1 MRAGNDTARQ
11 YNMAVALPP
20 GTFIVD
26 AHQDLA
32 YHCQEHSRD
41 LVDPGGVECM
51 ITLPLL
57 IASGVRLVCATF
69 FTPHTGTI
77 EERRLRLEKQWE
89 MYQQWFTLYPEVL
102 WPIRAKADLARLAN
116 SPGIEFFGVRGHPV
130 GVILLMEG
138 CDLLESPGDLQTWH
152 GRGLRMAS
160 LTWNGVNKYAG
171 GTFAL
176 DSGLT
181 PLGLELLTEFR
192 RLGVVLDLSHL
203 GDNSAQTIFE
213 EYDGPLCATHSNS
226 RTVAESPR
234 NLLDSQALS
243 IAARGGV
250 VGLNLLASFVRGGW
264 KSGDELPPV
273 SEATE
278 HVEYL
283 CGLIGPEHVGLG
295 SDLDGGLT
303 PSNTPQGID
312 RIDHL
317 AMLFDDLRTRSWDD
331 QKVSGFAGGNWW
343 RFFERNLPD

>member
-1 MRAGNDTARQ
+1 VSRA
-11 YNMAVALPP
+11 
-20 GTFIVD
+20 FIVD

-32 YHCQEHSRD
+32 YHCQEHARD

-57 IASGVRLVCATF
+57 ISAGVRLVCGTF
-69 FTPHTGTI
+69 FTPHTGAPA
-77 EERRLRLEKQWE
+77 ERRLRIEQQWE
-89 MYQQWFTLYPEVL
+89 LYQTWFTLYPEVL
-102 WPIRAKADLARLAN
+102 WPIRCRADLARLAAA
-116 SPGIEFFGVRGHPV
+116 PEIDFFGTHGYPV

-138 CDLLESPGDLQTWH
+138 CELLESPAELQTWH
-152 GRGLRMAS
+152 DRGLRLAS
-160 LTWNGVNKYAG
+160 LTWNGVNQYAS
-171 GTFAL
+171 GTFAV

-181 PLGLELLTEFR
+181 PLGLELLTEFK

-203 GDNSAQTIFE
+203 SDRAVEDVLTH
-213 EYDGPLCATHSNS
+213 YDGPLCATHSNS
-226 RTVAESPR
+226 RSVALSPR
-234 NLLDSQALS
+234 NLLDGQALA

-264 KSGDELPPV
+264 KDGDELPPV

-283 CGLIGPEHVGLG
+283 CGLIGPQHVGLG

-303 PSNTPQGID
+303 PLNTPIGID

-317 AMLFDDLRTRSWDD
+317 ALLLDDLHTRGWDD
-331 QKVSGFAGGNWW
+331 DRIAGFAGSNWW
-343 RFFERNLPD
+343 RFFDRTLPD